1 MTPVAESTMASPP
14 ENQWHRLLQF
24 STIGLEMGLSV
35 VLGLLIGNYLDRWL
49 DTAPWMLMIFL
60 MLGFAAGFRRLFSL
74 ARKYH
79 KEISK
84 DYNDE

>member
-1 MTPVAESTMASPP
+1 MASPH
-14 ENQWHRLLQF
+14 ENPWSRLLQF

-35 VLGLLIGNYLDRWL
+35 VVGLLIGNYLDRWL
-49 DTAPWMLMIFL
+49 GTSPWMLVLFL
-60 MLGFAAGFRRLFSL
+60 FLGFAAGFRRLFSL
-74 ARKYH
+74 ARKYQ

>member
-1 MTPVAESTMASPP
+1 MASPS
-14 ENQWHRLLQF
+14 ENPWNRLLQF

-35 VLGLLIGNYLDRWL
+35 VVGLLIGNYLDRRF
-49 DTAPWMLMIFL
+49 DTDPWMLLLFL
-60 MLGFAAGFRRLFSL
+60 LLGFVAGFRRLFLL

-84 DYNDE
+84 GNNDE

>member
-1 MTPVAESTMASPP
+1 MASPP
-14 ENQWHRLLQF
+14 ENPWNQLLQF

-49 DTAPWMLMIFL
+49 NTAPWMLVLFL

-74 ARKYH
+74 ARQYQ

-84 DYNDE
+84 DNNDE

>member
-1 MTPVAESTMASPP
+1 MAPP
-14 ENQWHRLLQF
+14 TENPWRQLLQF

-49 DTAPWMLMIFL
+49 NTAPWMLVLFL

-74 ARKYH
+74 ARQYQ

-84 DYNDE
+84 DNNDE

>member
-35 VLGLLIGNYLDRWL
+35 VLGLLIGNYLDHWL
-49 DTAPWMLMIFL
+49 DTAPWMLMSFL

-79 KEISK
+79 KGI
-84 DYNDE
+84 

>member
-1 MTPVAESTMASPP
+1 MAPP
-14 ENQWHRLLQF
+14 TENPWRRLLQF

-49 DTAPWMLMIFL
+49 NTAPWMLVLFL

-74 ARKYH
+74 ARQYQ

-84 DYNDE
+84 DNNDE

>member
-1 MTPVAESTMASPP
+1 MAPP
-14 ENQWHRLLQF
+14 TENPWRRLLQF
-24 STIGLEMGLSV
+24 STSGLEMGLSV

-49 DTAPWMLMIFL
+49 NTAPWMLVLFL

-74 ARKYH
+74 ARQYQ

-84 DYNDE
+84 DNNDE